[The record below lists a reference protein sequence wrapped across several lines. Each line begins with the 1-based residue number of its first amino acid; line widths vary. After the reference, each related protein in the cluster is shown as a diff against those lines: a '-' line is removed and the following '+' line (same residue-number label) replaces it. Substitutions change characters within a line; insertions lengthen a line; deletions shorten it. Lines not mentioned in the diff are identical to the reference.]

1 MLKDR
6 GSTGTSGD
14 EEAVTFPALSCARR
28 GGFKMPATGTGTW
41 RRDHEGPGIALLL
54 YSLGAGV
61 GAGTLRASGCAGLLY
76 PHG

>member
-1 MLKDR
+1 MALVLKDR

-14 EEAVTFPALSCARR
+14 EEAVTLPACSVHDEVW
-28 GGFKMPATGTGTW
+28 FKIPATGTGTW

-61 GAGTLRASGCAGLLY
+61 GAGTLRASGCNGSL
-76 PHG
+76 